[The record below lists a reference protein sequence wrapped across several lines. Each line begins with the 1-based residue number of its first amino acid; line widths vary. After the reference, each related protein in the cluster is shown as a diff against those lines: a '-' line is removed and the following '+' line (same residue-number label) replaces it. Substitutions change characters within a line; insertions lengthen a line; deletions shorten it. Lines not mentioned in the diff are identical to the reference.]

1 MEALRIEVGVTLR
14 LSPEAEAF
22 LSRLFGGKG
31 EIAERVERVE
41 IPENHEKLGNLEKPG
56 TPENPEAHEKPEVP
70 EAPAEVP
77 VAPSLTMTGA
87 PSAPQPATDP
97 GSNYRRVGAAV
108 DACYRRLIGDHYLDA
123 AVNRQD
129 SERREALKGVLEAGA
144 RELAGE
150 RQGMTPVQAVCLN
163 DSQTDAYIHFVECV
177 RETPDGFQY
186 LG

>member
-14 LSPEAEAF
+14 LSPEAEA
-22 LSRLFGGKG
+22 LLTRLFGGKG
-31 EIAERVERVE
+31 ERAERVEA
-41 IPENHEKLGNLEKPG
+41 PEVPEGHGNLENLEKPEI
-56 TPENPEAHEKPEVP
+56 PA
-70 EAPAEVP
+70 EAPA
-77 VAPSLTMTGA
+77 APASPAVTMTGTLSA
-87 PSAPQPATDP
+87 PKPSADP

-150 RQGMTPVQAVCLN
+150 RQGMPPVQAVCLN

>member
-14 LSPEAEAF
+14 LSPEAEA
-22 LSRLFGGKG
+22 LLTRLFGGKG
-31 EIAERVERVE
+31 ERAERAERVGRAEAPGDLE
-41 IPENHEKLGNLEKPG
+41 NLEKPE
-56 TPENPEAHEKPEVP
+56 TPETP
-70 EAPAEVP
+70 EAP
-77 VAPSLTMTGA
+77 VAPAGAQTAPAVTITGT
-87 PSAPQPATDP
+87 PSAPQPSADP

-129 SERREALKGVLEAGA
+129 SERREALKRVLEAGA

-150 RQGMTPVQAVCLN
+150 RQGMPPVQAVCLN